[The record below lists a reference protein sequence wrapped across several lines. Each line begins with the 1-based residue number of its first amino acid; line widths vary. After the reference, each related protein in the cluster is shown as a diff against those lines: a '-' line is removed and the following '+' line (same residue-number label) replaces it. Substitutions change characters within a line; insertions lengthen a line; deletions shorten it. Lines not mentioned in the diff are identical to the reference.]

1 MFGVLGVDRPNKLH
15 LFFFTPPTTS
25 FLHPRAFPTLTMD
38 LSKYTECLSQWPAHI
53 PAGLP
58 TVGALLLLATGGLTV
73 ACKVWSFL
81 RVILSLF
88 ILPGKPLR
96 SFGPPGSWAVVTG
109 ASDGLGKEFAL
120 QLAKAKFNIVLV
132 SRTESK
138 LVTLSEEITKQYP
151 NVQTKILAMDFS
163 RNSDADYTALS
174 ALVSDLDVSILVNN
188 VGLSH
193 SIPVPFAQTPASEM
207 ADIITIN
214 CTGTLRVTQLV
225 VPGMV
230 QRRRGLILTMG
241 SFGGLLPTPLLATYS
256 GSKAFLQQWS
266 TALGGE
272 LASYGIE
279 VELVQAYLITSAMSK
294 IRRASASI
302 PTPRAFV
309 RSVLSK
315 IGRSGGSS
323 SYAYSSSPYWSH
335 GLMAWFLTSVGV
347 MNRFVLAQNKSMH
360 ESIRKRALRKA
371 EREAQKKS
379 T

>member
-1 MFGVLGVDRPNKLH
+1 
-15 LFFFTPPTTS
+15 
-25 FLHPRAFPTLTMD
+25 MD
-38 LSKYTECLSQWPAHI
+38 LFKYTECLSQWPSHLA
-53 PAGLP
+53 PGLP
-58 TVGALLLLATGGLTV
+58 AIGALLLLGTGGLV
-73 ACKVWSFL
+73 VGCKVWSFL
-81 RVILSLF
+81 RMLLSLF
-88 ILPGKPLR
+88 VLPGKPLR

-120 QLAKAKFNIVLV
+120 QLARAKFNIVLV

-138 LVTLSEEITKQYP
+138 LVALAEEITKQFP
-151 NVQTKILAMDFS
+151 NVETKTLAMDFS
-163 RNSDADYTALS
+163 RNADADYKALN

-188 VGLSH
+188 VGQSH
-193 SIPVPFAQTPASEM
+193 SIPVPFVQTSAEEM
-207 ADIITIN
+207 ANIITIN
-214 CTGTLRVTQLV
+214 CHGTLRVTQLV
-225 VPGMV
+225 APGMM
-230 QRRRGLILTMG
+230 QRRRGLVLTMG

-266 TALGGE
+266 TALGHE
-272 LASYGIE
+272 LAPYNID

-294 IRRASASI
+294 IRRATASI

-309 RSVLSK
+309 RAVLSK
-315 IGRSGGSS
+315 IGRSGGT

-335 GLMAWFLTSVGV
+335 GVMAWFLTSVTSPF
-347 MNRFVLAQNKSMH
+347 NRFVVSQNGAMH

>member
-1 MFGVLGVDRPNKLH
+1 
-15 LFFFTPPTTS
+15 
-25 FLHPRAFPTLTMD
+25 MD
-38 LSKYTECLSQWPAHI
+38 ISKHIECLSQWPNHLA
-53 PAGLP
+53 PGLP
-58 TVGALLLLATGGLTV
+58 TIGALLLLATGGMV
-73 ACKVWSFL
+73 VGCKIWSFL

-88 ILPGKPLR
+88 VFPGKPLH
-96 SFGPPGSWAVVTG
+96 SFGPPGSWAIVTG

-120 QLAKAKFNIVLV
+120 QLARAKFNIVLV

-138 LVTLSEEITKQYP
+138 LIALGEEITKQFP
-151 NVQTKILAMDFS
+151 KVQTKTLAMDFS
-163 RNSDADYTALS
+163 QNADEDYAALNE
-174 ALVSDLDVSILVNN
+174 LTSDLDVSILINN
-188 VGLSH
+188 VGQSH

-207 ADIITIN
+207 SNIITIN
-214 CTGTLRVTQLV
+214 CTGTLRVTQLF
-225 VPGMV
+225 VPGMI

-266 TALGGE
+266 TSLGSE
-272 LASYGIE
+272 LAPHGIE
-279 VELVQAYLITSAMSK
+279 VELVHAYLITSAMSK

-309 RSVLSK
+309 RAVLSK
-315 IGRSGGSS
+315 IGRSGGSTA
-323 SYAYSSSPYWSH
+323 YAYSSSPYWSH
-335 GLMAWFLTSVGV
+335 GIMAWFLTSVMTP
-347 MNRFVLAQNKSMH
+347 MNKIVISQNKSMH

>member
-1 MFGVLGVDRPNKLH
+1 M
-15 LFFFTPPTTS
+15 
-25 FLHPRAFPTLTMD
+25 
-38 LSKYTECLSQWPAHI
+38 Q
-53 PAGLP
+53 
-58 TVGALLLLATGGLTV
+58 
-73 ACKVWSFL
+73 
-81 RVILSLF
+81 
-88 ILPGKPLR
+88 LR

-120 QLAKAKFNIVLV
+120 QLARAKFNIVLV

-138 LVTLSEEITKQYP
+138 LVTLAEEITKQFP
-151 NVQTKILAMDFS
+151 DVETKILAMDFS
-163 RNSDADYTALS
+163 RNADEDYKALGS
-174 ALVSDLDVSILVNN
+174 LVSELDVSVLVNN
-188 VGLSH
+188 VGQSH

-214 CTGTLRVTQLV
+214 CTGTLRVTQLL
-225 VPGMV
+225 VPGMI

-266 TALGGE
+266 TALGAE
-272 LASYGIE
+272 LAPHGIE

-294 IRRASASI
+294 IRRASAAI

-309 RSVLSK
+309 RAVLSK
-315 IGRSGGSS
+315 IGRHGGSS
-323 SYAYSSSPYWSH
+323 TYAYSSSPYWSH
-335 GLMAWFLTSVGV
+335 GLMAWFLTSVTGP
-347 MNRFVLAQNKSMH
+347 MNRFVLSQNKSMH
-360 ESIRKRALRKA
+360 DSIRKRALRKA

>member
-1 MFGVLGVDRPNKLH
+1 
-15 LFFFTPPTTS
+15 
-25 FLHPRAFPTLTMD
+25 MD
-38 LSKYTECLSQWPAHI
+38 LNLSKHLECLSQWPTHLA
-53 PAGLP
+53 PGLP
-58 TVGALLLLATGGLTV
+58 TVGALLLLATGGLAI
-73 ACKVWSFL
+73 ACKVWTFL
-81 RVILSLF
+81 RVLLSLF
-88 ILPGKPLR
+88 VLPGKPLR

-120 QLAKAKFNIVLV
+120 QLARAKFNIVLV

-138 LVTLSEEITKQYP
+138 LIALGEEITQQFP
-151 NVQTKILAMDFS
+151 AVQTKTLAMDFS
-163 RNSDADYTALS
+163 KNADEDYAALS
-174 ALVSDLDVSILVNN
+174 NLVSDLDVSILVNN
-188 VGLSH
+188 VGQSH
-193 SIPVPFAQTPASEM
+193 SIPVPFAQTPASEV

-225 VPGMV
+225 VPGMI
-230 QRRRGLILTMG
+230 QRHRGLVLTMG

-266 TALGGE
+266 TALGAE
-272 LASYGIE
+272 LAPHGID

-294 IRRASASI
+294 VRRASASI

-315 IGRSGGSS
+315 IGRHGGSS
-323 SYAYSSSPYWSH
+323 AYAYSSSPYWSH
-335 GLMAWFLTSVGV
+335 GLMAWFLTSVAGP
-347 MNRFVLAQNKSMH
+347 MNKVVLSQNKSMH

-371 EREAQKKS
+371 ERDAQKKS